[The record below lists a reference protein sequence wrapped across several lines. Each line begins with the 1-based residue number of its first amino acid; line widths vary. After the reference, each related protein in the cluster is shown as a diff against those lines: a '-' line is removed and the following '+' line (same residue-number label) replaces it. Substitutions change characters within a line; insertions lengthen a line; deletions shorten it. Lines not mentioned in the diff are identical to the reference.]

1 MSRTSLARLLPLLL
15 LTLSSCCK
23 PATLE
28 VFSNYITMESRAS
41 FHARTPDPA
50 WICPTLGQRIY
61 IQWNIE
67 EFMPETELKLSI
79 HYGNRTESST
89 SITLLNAKGSYIHEL
104 SGDPF
109 FEKNGIASYKVD
121 IIQQNMI
128 INTWQ
133 HILWVDKLPIPM

>member
-1 MSRTSLARLLPLLL
+1 
-15 LTLSSCCK
+15 
-23 PATLE
+23 
-28 VFSNYITMESRAS
+28 
-41 FHARTPDPA
+41 
-50 WICPTLGQRIY
+50 
-61 IQWNIE
+61 
-67 EFMPETELKLSI
+67 MPETELKLSI